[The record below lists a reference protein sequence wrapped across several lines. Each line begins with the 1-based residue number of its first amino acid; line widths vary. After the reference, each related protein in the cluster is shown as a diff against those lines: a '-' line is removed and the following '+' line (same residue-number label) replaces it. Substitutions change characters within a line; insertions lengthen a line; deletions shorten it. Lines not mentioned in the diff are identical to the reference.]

1 MKLFDN
7 DLDVDKEM
15 LILVEKCADINYP
28 EYIIMSNATFT
39 VFSELS
45 KNVDK
50 KKMTWDSNDYETYNI
65 AINKALRFGEVII
78 K

>member
-7 DLDVDKEM
+7 DLDVDRELSR
-15 LILVEKCADINYP
+15 LIEECDDTGYP
-28 EYIIMSNATFT
+28 DYIIMSNATFT

-45 KNVDK
+45 KCISK
-50 KKMTWDSNDYETYNI
+50 KKMSWKYDYETYSI
-65 AINKALRFGEVII
+65 AIDKTLIFGEVVI

>member
-7 DLDVDKEM
+7 DLDVDREM
-15 LILVEKCADINYP
+15 SKLIEECDVVEYP

-45 KNVDK
+45 KCVNK
-50 KKMTWDSNDYETYNI
+50 KKMNCE
-65 AINKALRFGEVII
+65 
-78 K
+78 

>member
-7 DLDVDKEM
+7 DLDVDNEM
-15 LILVEKCADINYP
+15 SRLIEECDDTEYP
-28 EYIIMSNATFT
+28 DYIIMSDTTFT

-45 KNVDK
+45 KCISK
-50 KKMTWDSNDYETYNI
+50 KKMIWEYGFETYSI
-65 AINKALRFGEVII
+65 AIDKALKFGEVII